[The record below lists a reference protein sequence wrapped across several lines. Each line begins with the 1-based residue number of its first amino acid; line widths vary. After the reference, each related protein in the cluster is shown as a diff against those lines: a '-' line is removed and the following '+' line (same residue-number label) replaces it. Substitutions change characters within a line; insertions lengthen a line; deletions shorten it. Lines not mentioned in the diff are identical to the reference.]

1 MRAGTRRRGLAAG
14 LPAPYP
20 GPTMMISPSTPRPG
34 RVGTGLIGLGFALLA
49 FVLAWAGGEMA
60 AGISRDALLD
70 QAGPKRDL
78 YVAGLRSELTRH
90 ETTPA
95 ILGLS
100 RTLRTALQSPDDPAA
115 VEAANIYM
123 EQIAARTG
131 AAALYLLDS
140 GGTTL
145 AASNWRQ
152 ADSFVGR
159 NFAYRPYFRDAL
171 SGGVGRFYGVGTTS
185 REPGHYFARAL
196 DEGGLTLG
204 ITVVKVSLAPVEKS
218 WAGLSDR
225 ILVVDGNGVVI
236 LSSVPDWTFRTLAPL
251 SEAEK
256 VRLADTRQY
265 EGVALRALDWRP
277 GADGT
282 VTLAGDAR
290 TYLASD
296 SAVEGTPWRL
306 YLLSSLDGVAMARTV
321 GRVGGVGVAALCL
334 LGWLYWRQR
343 RRTRRAWE
351 RSAAALERE
360 VAARTAELLAA
371 NEDLRRAQDDLVQA
385 AKLAALGQLS
395 AGITHELNQPLAAL
409 RTFSDNAAAFLERGR
424 LERVEE
430 NLRHIAGLTERMA
443 RITGQLRNFA
453 RRSDNRPEP
462 VAVAGAI
469 DSALTLLAEKVRRV
483 GAEILLDLADGLT
496 VRCDRLRLEQVLVNL
511 IGNALDAVMGREVRQ
526 VVVTGAAAG
535 GRVLLRVADTGPG
548 IADNH
553 MPHLFEPFFTTK
565 PPGVGLGLGLVISAS
580 IIRDHHGSLTAA
592 NGRDGGAV
600 FSIDL
605 PAGEGE

>member
-1 MRAGTRRRGLAAG
+1 MTKPPLA
-14 LPAPYP
+14 
-20 GPTMMISPSTPRPG
+20 PRPRG
-34 RVGTGLIGLGFALLA
+34 MTQALIGLGFALLA
-49 FVLAWAGGEMA
+49 IILAWGGGELA
-60 AGISRDALLD
+60 AGISREALLD
-70 QAGPKRDL
+70 QAGPRRAL
-78 YVAGLRSELTRH
+78 LIAGLRSELTRH

-100 RTLRTALQSPDDPAA
+100 RTLRSALQSPDDPAS

-131 AAALYLLDS
+131 AAALYLLDPA
-140 GGTTL
+140 GTTL

-152 ADSFVGR
+152 TDSFVGR

-196 DEGGLTLG
+196 EEGGLTLG
-204 ITVVKVSLAPVEKS
+204 ITVVKVSLTPVEKS

-225 ILVVDGNGVVI
+225 ILVVDGNDVVI

-251 SEAEK
+251 SDAEK

-277 GADGT
+277 GPDGT
-282 VTLAGDAR
+282 VTLAGGTRA
-290 TYLASD
+290 YLASD

-321 GRVGGVGVAALCL
+321 GRVGGVGVAALGL

-343 RRTRRAWE
+343 RRTRAAWR

-360 VAARTAELLAA
+360 VAARTAALVAA

-409 RTFSDNAAAFLERGR
+409 RTFSDNAAAFLERGK

-443 RITGQLRNFA
+443 LITGQLRTFA
-453 RRSDNRPEP
+453 RRSDNRPDD
-462 VAVAGAI
+462 VAVARAI
-469 DSALTLLAEKVRRV
+469 DNALTLLAEKVRRV
-483 GAEILLDLADGLT
+483 GAAVAVEMADGLS
-496 VRCDRLRLEQVLVNL
+496 VRCDPLRLEQVLVNL
-511 IGNALDAVMGREVRQ
+511 IGNALDAVMGQDVRR
-526 VVVTGAAAG
+526 VVVTGQAAG
-535 GRVLLRVADTGPG
+535 ERVQVRVADSGPG
-548 IADNH
+548 IADDH

-580 IIRDHHGSLTAA
+580 IIRDHDGSLTAA
-592 NGRDGGAV
+592 NGPDGGAV

>member
-1 MRAGTRRRGLAAG
+1 MI
-14 LPAPYP
+14 
-20 GPTMMISPSTPRPG
+20 ISPSTPRPG
-34 RVGTGLIGLGFALLA
+34 RVGTGLIIGLGFGLLA
-49 FVLAWAGGEMA
+49 LVLAWAGGEMA

-100 RTLRTALQSPDDPAA
+100 RTLRAALQSPDDPAA

-131 AAALYLLDS
+131 AAALYLMDT

-159 NFAYRPYFRDAL
+159 NFAYRPYFREAL
-171 SGGVGRFYGVGTTS
+171 ASGAGRFYGVGTTS

-196 DEGGLTLG
+196 EEGGLTLG

-251 SEAEK
+251 SDAEK

-265 EGVALRALDWRP
+265 EGVALRGLDWRA

-282 VTLAGDAR
+282 VTLAGAPVA
-290 TYLASD
+290 YLASD
-296 SAVEGTPWRL
+296 SEVEGTTWRL
-306 YLLSSLDGVAMARTV
+306 YLLSSLDGVQMARTV

-360 VAARTAELLAA
+360 VAARTAELVAA

-409 RTFSDNAAAFLERGR
+409 RTFSDNAAAFLERGKR
-424 LERVEE
+424 DRVEE

-443 RITGQLRNFA
+443 RITGQLRTFA
-453 RRSDNRPEP
+453 RRSDNWPED
-462 VAVAGAI
+462 VAVARAT
-469 DSALTLLAEKVRRV
+469 DNALTLLAEKVRRV
-483 GAEILLDLADGLT
+483 GAEIVLDLADGLT
-496 VRCDRLRLEQVLVNL
+496 VRCDPLRLEQVLVNL
-511 IGNALDAVMGREVRQ
+511 IGNALDAVAGQ
-526 VVVTGAAAG
+526 VQRRVTVTGEPAA

-548 IADNH
+548 IAGEH

-580 IIRDHHGSLTAA
+580 IIRDHDGSLTAA

-605 PAGEGE
+605 PAAEGV

>member
-1 MRAGTRRRGLAAG
+1 MTSPLPMRGNN
-14 LPAPYP
+14 
-20 GPTMMISPSTPRPG
+20 
-34 RVGTGLIGLGFALLA
+34 RVKTGLIGLGFALLA
-49 FVLAWAGGEMA
+49 FMLAWAGGELA

-70 QAGPKRDL
+70 QAGPRRDL
-78 YVAGLRSELTRH
+78 LIAGLRSELTRH

-100 RTLRTALQSPDDPAA
+100 RTLRTALQSPEDPAA
-115 VEAANIYM
+115 IEAANNYM

-131 AAALYLLDS
+131 AAALYLMDTA
-140 GGTTL
+140 GTTL
-145 AASNWRQ
+145 VASNWRQ

-159 NFAYRPYFRDAL
+159 NFAYRPYFREAL
-171 SGGVGRFYGVGTTS
+171 SSGAGRFYGVGTTS

-196 DEGGLTLG
+196 EEGGLTLG
-204 ITVVKVSLAPVEKS
+204 ISVVKVSLAPVEKS

-251 SEAEK
+251 SDAEK

-282 VTLAGDAR
+282 VTLAGVPRA
-290 TYLASD
+290 YLASD

-321 GRVGGVGVAALCL
+321 GRVGGVGLAALCL

-360 VAARTAELLAA
+360 VAARTVALVAA

-409 RTFSDNAAAFLERGR
+409 RTFSDNAAAFLERGK
-424 LERVEE
+424 LDRVEE

-443 RITGQLRNFA
+443 RITGQLRTFA
-453 RRSDNRPEP
+453 RRSDNRPED
-462 VAVAGAI
+462 VAVARAV
-469 DSALTLLAEKVRRV
+469 DNALTLLAEKVRRV
-483 GAEILLDLADGLT
+483 GAQIVLDLADGLA
-496 VRCDRLRLEQVLVNL
+496 VRCDPLRLEQVLVNL
-511 IGNALDAVMGREVRQ
+511 IGNALDAVAGQALRR
-526 VVVTGAAAG
+526 VVVSGEVTG
-535 GRVLLRVADTGPG
+535 GRVLLRVVDTGPG
-548 IADNH
+548 IADEH

-592 NGRDGGAV
+592 NGPAGGAK
-600 FSIDL
+600 FTIDL
-605 PAGEGE
+605 PAAEGV

>member
-1 MRAGTRRRGLAAG
+1 MRG
-14 LPAPYP
+14 
-20 GPTMMISPSTPRPG
+20 SN
-34 RVGTGLIGLGFALLA
+34 RVKTGLIGLGFALLA
-49 FVLAWAGGEMA
+49 FVLAWVGGEMA
-60 AGISRDALLD
+60 AGISREALLD

-115 VEAANIYM
+115 IGAANIYM

-131 AAALYLLDS
+131 AAALYLMDT

-159 NFAYRPYFRDAL
+159 NFAYRPYFREAL
-171 SGGVGRFYGVGTTS
+171 AGGSGRFYGIGTTS

-196 DEGGLTLG
+196 EEGGLTLG
-204 ITVVKVSLAPVEKS
+204 ISVVKVSLAPVEKS
-218 WAGLSDR
+218 WAGLADN

-236 LSSVPDWTFRTLAPL
+236 LSSVPDWTFRTMLPL
-251 SEAEK
+251 SDTEK

-265 EGVALRALDWRP
+265 EGVTLRALDWRP

-282 VTLAGDAR
+282 VTLAGSPRA
-290 TYLASD
+290 YLASD

-360 VAARTAELLAA
+360 VAARTAELVAA

-409 RTFSDNAAAFLERGR
+409 RTFSDNAAAFLDRGK
-424 LERVEE
+424 LERVAE
-430 NLRHIAGLTERMA
+430 NLGHIAGLTERMA
-443 RITGQLRNFA
+443 RITGQLRTFA
-453 RRSDNRPEP
+453 RRSDNRPED
-462 VAVAGAI
+462 VAVARAV
-469 DSALTLLAEKVRRV
+469 DNALTLLAEKVRRV
-483 GAEILLDLADGLT
+483 GAEISLDLTDGLH
-496 VRCDRLRLEQVLVNL
+496 VRCDPLRLEQVLVNL
-511 IGNALDAVMGREVRQ
+511 IGNALDAVAGRDARRVT
-526 VVVTGAAAG
+526 VTGATVG
-535 GRVLLRVADTGPG
+535 DRVELRVADTGPG
-548 IADNH
+548 IAEEH

-580 IIRDHHGSLTAA
+580 IIRDHNGSLTAA
-592 NGRDGGAV
+592 NGPEGGAL

>member
-1 MRAGTRRRGLAAG
+1 MRGNN
-14 LPAPYP
+14 
-20 GPTMMISPSTPRPG
+20 
-34 RVGTGLIGLGFALLA
+34 RVKTGLIGLGFALLA

-70 QAGPKRDL
+70 QAGPRRAL
-78 YVAGLRSELTRH
+78 LIAGLRSELTRH

-131 AAALYLLDS
+131 AAALYLMDT

-171 SGGVGRFYGVGTTS
+171 SSGAGRFYGVGTTS

-196 DEGGLTLG
+196 EEGGLTLG
-204 ITVVKVSLAPVEKS
+204 ITVVKVSLTPVEKS
-218 WAGLSDR
+218 WAGLSDN

-265 EGVALRALDWRP
+265 EGVVLRALDWRP

-282 VTLAGDAR
+282 VTLAGDTR

-306 YLLSSLDGVAMARTV
+306 YLLSSLEGVAMARTV
-321 GRVGGVGVAALCL
+321 GRIGGVGLAALAL

-360 VAARTAELLAA
+360 VAARTAELVAT

-409 RTFSDNAAAFLERGR
+409 RTFSDNAAAFLERGK
-424 LERVEE
+424 LDRVGE

-443 RITGQLRNFA
+443 RITGQLRSFA
-453 RRSDNRPEP
+453 RRSDNRPED
-462 VAVAGAI
+462 VAVAQAV
-469 DSALTLLAEKVRRV
+469 DNALTLLAEKVRRV
-483 GAEILLDLADGLT
+483 GAAVTVEIAAGLS
-496 VRCDRLRLEQVLVNL
+496 VRCDPLRLEQVLVNL
-511 IGNALDAVMGREVRQ
+511 IGNALDAVTGREVRQ
-526 VVVTGAAAG
+526 VVVTGQAAAR
-535 GRVLLRVADTGPG
+535 GRVRVEVADTGPG
-548 IADNH
+548 IADEH

-580 IIRDHHGSLTAA
+580 IIRDHDGSLTAA
-592 NGRDGGAV
+592 NGREGGAV

-605 PAGEGE
+605 PAGEGV

>member
-1 MRAGTRRRGLAAG
+1 MNPPRLT
-14 LPAPYP
+14 LP
-20 GPTMMISPSTPRPG
+20 GKKMKQ
-34 RVGTGLIGLGFALLA
+34 VLIGLGFALLA
-49 FVLAWAGGEMA
+49 FVLAWVGGELA
-60 AGISRDALLD
+60 AGISREALLD
-70 QAGPKRDL
+70 QAGPRRAL

-131 AAALYLLDS
+131 AAALYLMDMS
-140 GGTTL
+140 GTTL

-152 ADSFVGR
+152 TDSFVGR
-159 NFAYRPYFRDAL
+159 NFAYRPYFREAL
-171 SGGVGRFYGVGTTS
+171 ASGAGRFYGIGTTS

-196 DEGGLTLG
+196 EEGGLTLG

-236 LSSVPDWTFRTLAPL
+236 LSSVPDWTFRTMSPL
-251 SEAEK
+251 SDAEK

-265 EGVALRALDWRP
+265 EGVSLRALDWRA
-277 GADGT
+277 GADGA
-282 VTLAGDAR
+282 VTLAGAPR
-290 TYLASD
+290 AYLASD
-296 SAVEGTPWRL
+296 SLVEGTPWRL
-306 YLLSSLDGVAMARTV
+306 YLLSSLDGVDMARDV
-321 GRVGGVGVAALCL
+321 GQVGGVGVAALCL

-343 RRTRRAWE
+343 RRTRLAWE

-360 VAARTAELLAA
+360 VAARTAELVAA
-371 NEDLRRAQDDLVQA
+371 NDDLRRAQDDLVQA

-409 RTFSDNAAAFLERGR
+409 RTFSDNAAAFLARGK
-424 LERVEE
+424 LDRVEE

-443 RITGQLRNFA
+443 RITGQLRTFA
-453 RRSDNRPEP
+453 RRSDNRPED
-462 VAVAGAI
+462 VAVTRAI
-469 DSALTLLAEKVRRV
+469 DNALTLLAEKVRRV
-483 GAEILLDLADGLT
+483 GAVVAVEMEDGLS
-496 VRCDRLRLEQVLVNL
+496 VRCDPLRLEQVLVNL
-511 IGNALDAVMGREVRQ
+511 IGNALDAVAGREVRR
-526 VVVTGAAAG
+526 VMVTGATVG
-535 GRVLLRVADTGPG
+535 ERVQVRVADTGPG
-548 IADNH
+548 IADEH

-580 IIRDHHGSLTAA
+580 IIRDHDGSLTAA
-592 NGRDGGAV
+592 NGPEGGAV

-605 PAGEGE
+605 PAGGGE

>member
-1 MRAGTRRRGLAAG
+1 MTI
-14 LPAPYP
+14 PP
-20 GPTMMISPSTPRPG
+20 TPRRSG
-34 RVGTGLIGLGFALLA
+34 RIAPGLIGLGFVLLA
-49 FVLAWAGGEMA
+49 LAFGLVGGELA
-60 AGISRDALLD
+60 AGISREALLD
-70 QAGPKRDL
+70 QAGPKRAL

-100 RTLRTALQSPDDPAA
+100 RTLRTALQRPEDAA
-115 VEAANIYM
+115 AIEAANIYM
-123 EQIAARTG
+123 EQIAGRTG
-131 AAALYLLDS
+131 AAALYLMDPA
-140 GGTTL
+140 GTTL

-152 ADSFVGR
+152 VDSFVGR
-159 NFAYRPYFRDAL
+159 NFAYRPYFREAL
-171 SGGVGRFYGVGTTS
+171 ASGAGRFYGIGTTS

-196 DEGGLTLG
+196 EEGGLTLG

-236 LSSVPDWTFRTLAPL
+236 LSSVPDWTFRTMAPL

-265 EGVALRALDWRP
+265 EGVTLRALDWRP

-282 VTLAGDAR
+282 VTLAGVPR
-290 TYLASD
+290 TYLASN
-296 SAVEGTPWRL
+296 SAVEGTTWRL
-306 YLLSSLDGVAMARTV
+306 YLLSSLDGVAIARDV
-321 GRVGGVGVAALCL
+321 GRVGGVGLAALCL

-343 RRTRRAWE
+343 RRTSLAWK

-360 VAARTAELLAA
+360 VAARTAELVAA
-371 NEDLRRAQDDLVQA
+371 NDDLRRAQDDLVQA

-409 RTFSDNAAAFLERGR
+409 RTFSDNAAAFLERGK
-424 LERVEE
+424 LDRVEE
-430 NLRHIAGLTERMA
+430 NLHHIAGLTERMA
-443 RITGQLRNFA
+443 RITGQLRTFA
-453 RRSDNRPEP
+453 RRSDNRPED
-462 VAVAGAI
+462 VAVAHAI
-469 DSALTLLAEKVRRV
+469 DNALTLLAEKARRV
-483 GAEILLDLADGLT
+483 GAVVAVEMADGLS

-511 IGNALDAVMGREVRQ
+511 IGNALDAVTGREERR
-526 VVVTGAAAG
+526 VVVTAAAAG
-535 GRVLLRVADTGPG
+535 AHVRLHVADTGPG
-548 IADNH
+548 IADSH

-565 PPGVGLGLGLVISAS
+565 PPGLGLGLGLVISAS
-580 IIRDHHGSLTAA
+580 IIRDHNGSLTAA
-592 NGRDGGAV
+592 NGRDGGAL

-605 PAGEGE
+605 PAGGGE

>member
-1 MRAGTRRRGLAAG
+1 MRGDLAAG

-20 GPTMMISPSTPRPG
+20 GGIMSILPPTRRTG
-34 RVGTGLIGLGFALLA
+34 RIRAGLIGLGFALLA
-49 FVLAWAGGEMA
+49 LVLAWAGGDLA
-60 AGISRDALLD
+60 AGISRDALLA

-115 VEAANIYM
+115 IEAANIYM
-123 EQIAARTG
+123 EQIAVRTG
-131 AAALYLLDS
+131 AAALYLMDP

-171 SGGVGRFYGVGTTS
+171 ASGAGRFYGVGTTS

-196 DEGGLTLG
+196 EDGGLTLG

-218 WAGLSDR
+218 WAGLADR

-236 LSSVPDWTFRTLAPL
+236 LSSVPDWTFRTLSPL

-282 VTLAGDAR
+282 VTLAGAAR
-290 TYLASD
+290 AYLASD
-296 SAVEGTPWRL
+296 SAVAGTTWRL
-306 YLLSSLDGVAMARTV
+306 YLLSSLDGVAMARDV
-321 GRVGGVGVAALCL
+321 GRVGGAGVAALCL

-343 RRTRRAWE
+343 RRTRLAWK
-351 RSAAALERE
+351 RSAEALEGE
-360 VAARTAELLAA
+360 VAARTAELVAA
-371 NEDLRRAQDDLVQA
+371 NDDLRRAQDDLVQA

-409 RTFSDNAAAFLERGR
+409 RTFSDNAAAFLGRGK
-424 LERVEE
+424 LDRVEE

-443 RITGQLRNFA
+443 RITGQLRTFA
-453 RRSDNRPEP
+453 RRSDNRPED
-462 VAVAGAI
+462 VAVPRAI
-469 DSALTLLAEKVRRV
+469 DNALTLLAEKVRRV
-483 GAEILLDLADGLT
+483 GAVVTVAGADGLS
-496 VRCDRLRLEQVLVNL
+496 VRCDPLRLEQVLVNL
-511 IGNALDAVMGREVRQ
+511 IGNALDAVTGQPVRQ
-526 VVVTGAAAG
+526 VGVTGERAG
-535 GRVLLRVADTGPG
+535 DRVRLRVADTGPG
-548 IADNH
+548 IAEQH

-565 PPGVGLGLGLVISAS
+565 PPGLGLGLGLVISAS
-580 IIRDHHGSLTAA
+580 IIRDHDGSLTAA
-592 NGRDGGAV
+592 NGPEGGAV

>member
-1 MRAGTRRRGLAAG
+1 MR
-14 LPAPYP
+14 
-20 GPTMMISPSTPRPG
+20 GPN
-34 RVGTGLIGLGFALLA
+34 RVKTGLIGLGFALLA
-49 FVLAWAGGEMA
+49 FVLAWGGGELA
-60 AGISRDALLD
+60 AGISREALLD
-70 QAGPKRDL
+70 QAGPRRDL
-78 YVAGLRSELTRH
+78 LIAGLRSELTRH

-100 RTLRTALQSPDDPAA
+100 ATLRSALQSPDDPAA
-115 VEAANIYM
+115 IEAANIHM

-131 AAALYLLDS
+131 AAALYLMDTA
-140 GGTTL
+140 GTTL

-152 ADSFVGR
+152 TDSFVGR

-171 SGGVGRFYGVGTTS
+171 AGGSGRFYGVGTTS

-196 DEGGLTLG
+196 EDGGLTLG
-204 ITVVKVSLAPVEKS
+204 ITVVKVSLTPVEKS

-251 SEAEK
+251 SDAEK

-265 EGVALRALDWRP
+265 EGVALRALDWRA
-277 GADGT
+277 GDDGT
-282 VTLAGDAR
+282 VTLAGTPRA
-290 TYLASD
+290 YLASN

-321 GRVGGVGVAALCL
+321 GRVGGVGLAALGL

-360 VAARTAELLAA
+360 VAARTAALVAA

-409 RTFSDNAAAFLERGR
+409 RTFSDNAAAFLQRGR
-424 LERVEE
+424 LDRVAE

-443 RITGQLRNFA
+443 RITGQLRTFA
-453 RRSDNRPEP
+453 RRSDNRPDNVV
-462 VAVAGAI
+462 VARAVEN
-469 DSALTLLAEKVRRV
+469 SLTLLAEKVRRV
-483 GAEILLDLADGLT
+483 GAEIVLDLADGLA
-496 VRCDRLRLEQVLVNL
+496 VRCDKLRLEQVLVNL
-511 IGNALDAVMGREVRQ
+511 IGNALDAVTGREVRR
-526 VVVTGAAAG
+526 VAVTGQAAG
-535 GRVLLRVADTGPG
+535 GRVQLCVADTGPG
-548 IADNH
+548 IADAH

-565 PPGVGLGLGLVISAS
+565 PPGDGLGLGLVISGS
-580 IIRDHHGSLTAA
+580 IIRDHDGSLTAA
-592 NGRDGGAV
+592 NRPEGGAV

-605 PAGEGE
+605 PAAKEG